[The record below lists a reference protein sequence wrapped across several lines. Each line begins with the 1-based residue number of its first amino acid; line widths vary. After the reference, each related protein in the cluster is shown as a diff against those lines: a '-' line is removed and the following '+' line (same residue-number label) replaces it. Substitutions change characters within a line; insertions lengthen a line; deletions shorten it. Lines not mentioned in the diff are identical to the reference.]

1 MTLYTTGYI
10 YDYHKLLTIFLI
22 KNLPPVIIFD
32 VTTATSLYRLDAWKT
47 GVLIHY
53 ATKAQSST
61 ILWWILVFIISSPN
75 TL

>member
-32 VTTATSLYRLDAWKT
+32 VTTAKSLYRLDAWKT
-47 GVLIHY
+47 GVQIH
-53 ATKAQSST
+53 
-61 ILWWILVFIISSPN
+61 
-75 TL
+75 